1 MDCKSDGTE
10 ESPPKILQ
18 VLVNLFIW
26 HNYWDMFK
34 VLLFLAHQDQQ
45 VLLEWETG
53 VSTYAHP
60 FTTLQFET
68 TTANAS
74 MSSLLIPLKII
85 VSTMSSSG
93 ATQLCQ
99 DLSNFHKNM
108 KWETLTLETFKDAQ
122 YFKASWHAWKTDVY
136 VNKTN
141 KEHDQAQWELGQV
154 LNASPVGHHLNGI
167 GNMQL
172 SGLIHIH
179 KSDDPY
185 AIELFDEGSTVL
197 PKFLVDM
204 TTTSH
209 PFLLLLQ
216 EQVPGLCCVKIL
228 GTKDSRV
235 HERDFQSQSDY
246 DHFTSYEIVD
256 PIFDTCNT
264 NQGYFD
270 AKNTAIG
277 SGVVLNG
284 SKSQVGYP
292 NQDYKEAVDPDQKN
306 GNTYQQDDPS
316 KNYGKACWAIGTTVL
331 AYLILQLVCSI
342 NLSIWGFLHYH
353 LPTRVH

>member
-1 MDCKSDGTE
+1 
-10 ESPPKILQ
+10 
-18 VLVNLFIW
+18 
-26 HNYWDMFK
+26 
-34 VLLFLAHQDQQ
+34 
-45 VLLEWETG
+45 
-53 VSTYAHP
+53 
-60 FTTLQFET
+60 
-68 TTANAS
+68 
-74 MSSLLIPLKII
+74 MSR
-85 VSTMSSSG
+85 
-93 ATQLCQ
+93 AFQLP
-99 DLSNFHKNM
+99 
-108 KWETLTLETFKDAQ
+108 LTLETFKDAQ

-141 KEHDQAQWELGQV
+141 KEHNQAQWELGQV
-154 LNASPVGHHLNGI
+154 LHTSPVGHHLNGI

-172 SGLIHIH
+172 SGLIHFH

-197 PKFLVDM
+197 PKLLVDM

-209 PFLLLLQ
+209 PFLPLLQ
-216 EQVPGLCCVKIL
+216 EQVPGLCCVKVL
-228 GTKDSRV
+228 DTKDSRV
-235 HERDFQSQSDY
+235 HECDFQSQSDY

-277 SGVVLNG
+277 SGVVLND
-284 SKSQVGYP
+284 SRSQVGYP

-306 GNTYQQDDPS
+306 GNTFQQDDPS
-316 KNYGKACWAIGTTVL
+316 KNYEKACWAIGTTTV

-342 NLSIWGFLHYH
+342 HLSIWSFCITIL
-353 LPTRVH
+353 LPKFINLRLWGATTTNVPVTICTELWDITNAIIVTIGNDLWGGTAHATAVTIGNNLWGEINKNCSIYTSF